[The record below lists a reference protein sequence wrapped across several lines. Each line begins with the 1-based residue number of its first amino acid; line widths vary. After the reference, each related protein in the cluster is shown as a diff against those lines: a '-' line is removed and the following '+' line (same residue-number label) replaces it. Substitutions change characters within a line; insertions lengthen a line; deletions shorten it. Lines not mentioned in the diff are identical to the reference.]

1 MKRLLSFLAVAAL
14 TLLVT
19 ASCTKH
25 SGTAKDPFKGIW
37 YVKTIS
43 EIGAGETITVGTGE
57 EYWEF
62 KKNGT
67 VLIHDTTIPELG
79 GGAAPKPFSYNS
91 ETRMLRIDAF
101 DYEVLSANSSELG
114 LRSRFSPEVWSSD
127 TYLVISF
134 QRTRKGLSQ

>member
-19 ASCTKH
+19 ASCTKN
-25 SGTAKDPFKGIW
+25 SGEGKDPFRGIW
-37 YVKTIS
+37 YIRAIH
-43 EIGAGETITVGTGE
+43 EIGAGETVTVGTGG

-62 KKNGT
+62 KKNGM

-91 ETRMLRIDAF
+91 ETRMLRVDAF
-101 DYEVLSANSSELG
+101 DYEVIAANSSELS
-114 LRSRFSPEVWSSD
+114 LRSKFSPEVWSSD
-127 TYLVISF
+127 TYLIISF